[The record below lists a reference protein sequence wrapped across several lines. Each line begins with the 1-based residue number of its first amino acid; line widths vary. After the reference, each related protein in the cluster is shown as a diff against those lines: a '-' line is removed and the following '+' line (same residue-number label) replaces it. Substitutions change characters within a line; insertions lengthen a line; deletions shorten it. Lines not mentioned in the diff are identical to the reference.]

1 MDRDKIKVKFMNNL
15 EATKPLLLIA
25 DDMPVITN
33 MLSYIL
39 KRKNYAIA
47 IATNGIETI
56 EMAKKHSPDLILL
69 DIIMPD
75 LDGFTVC
82 KRLKESPETKEIP
95 IIFLTA
101 KDDPGEIQKGFE
113 SGAVDYVK
121 KPFNHTE
128 LMARV
133 KTHLELK
140 SARDS
145 QKELLNKVTEQAK
158 KLEENLEEIFKKN
171 KELKKLSNL
180 KNEFLGMVAHDLR
193 TPIAII
199 QIASEHLLTQSS
211 DIPFSQEQIEILKE
225 INLSSEHMFSLLDDL
240 LDITAIESGNLNLKI
255 TKQNYIEFL
264 KHNIKLNNPLAHKKR
279 ITLKLT
285 CEDNIPEVRFDKNKI
300 SQVMNN
306 LITNAIKFSE
316 SDTKITISVKKKKDY
331 VVTGVI
337 DEGQGIAEKYLTE
350 IFKAFP
356 KTNIKA
362 TAGEKSTGLGLAITK
377 KIVEGHGGQV
387 RVESKVGKGSKF
399 YFTLPLKEE

>member
-199 QIASEHLLTQSS
+199 QIA
-211 DIPFSQEQIEILKE
+211 DRK
-225 INLSSEHMFSLLDDL
+225 
-240 LDITAIESGNLNLKI
+240 
-255 TKQNYIEFL
+255 
-264 KHNIKLNNPLAHKKR
+264 
-279 ITLKLT
+279 
-285 CEDNIPEVRFDKNKI
+285 
-300 SQVMNN
+300 
-306 LITNAIKFSE
+306 
-316 SDTKITISVKKKKDY
+316 SV
-331 VVTGVI
+331 V
-337 DEGQGIAEKYLTE
+337 
-350 IFKAFP
+350 
-356 KTNIKA
+356 
-362 TAGEKSTGLGLAITK
+362 
-377 KIVEGHGGQV
+377 
-387 RVESKVGKGSKF
+387 
-399 YFTLPLKEE
+399 